1 MKINLKVLALIFFTL
16 SYGSVSSQSNN
27 LKVYDSPL
35 CNRTV
40 SFYELINELVSTT
53 KNISISNV
61 KVRWNEETDRAY
73 MDSRFLSKTEPPILR
88 VRHSIKLESCDFDS
102 DYWLLL
108 RNIQFDYLGL
118 FHCSGVKIN
127 MTGCIWEDNLRIN
140 SNAIEFMKF
149 EHCTFKGGMK
159 FNRNSVSDV
168 LSFNEC
174 DFSLPK
180 VLPYRQALDSE
191 FRLFLVDNRVD
202 ALNLTVQ
209 NCTFYAPP
217 EMAEKPQ
224 NFIILA
230 NTIFNNLRFNNNKV
244 DAVID
249 LSASTIENL
258 FMTYNCDFKRQ
269 IIVNALSLNSF
280 NTKVQWESVGGGKLA
295 VLDAGNRVYSSAQAD
310 GLPDEFAINNLISC
324 YANLYSAFRSQGNRL
339 AANACYVEW
348 KDLETTYL
356 SHIYPKT
363 ESVIPYFT
371 YLMNI
376 FLKAFCDYGTNPFK
390 SIVIS
395 MWVILS
401 FGGLYYIFPGAGN
414 LNQRNDFFHNF
425 NTIARYYHAPLV
437 WTRIRMKEMV
447 ESNIDSSYLKFVRFI
462 KNENPQTPV
471 LFRALA
477 KTGLTRDPLRNSMDI
492 FLLGLV
498 RKSYASEMEIP
509 FIKRVGRLIF
519 YWTVISVFLVEI
531 ILLKVIE
538 AVSMSLNVFSTLGYG
553 ALPESGLSRY
563 LSIIEGFIGWFLLSI
578 FSVALIS
585 QVIQ

>member
-1 MKINLKVLALIFFTL
+1 MRINFKIPFLICLTL
-16 SYGSVSSQSNN
+16 ICHSVSAKINN

-40 SFYELINELVSTT
+40 SFYELINEIVTT
-53 KNISISNV
+53 QKNISIHNV

-73 MDSRFLSKTEPPILR
+73 MDNRWKSKTEPPMLK
-88 VRHSIKLESCDFDS
+88 VEHSIKLESCDFDS

-108 RNIQFDYLGL
+108 RNMQFGYLGF
-118 FHCSGVKIN
+118 FHCTGVKIKMN
-127 MTGCIWEDNLRIN
+127 GCVWEDNLRIN
-140 SNAIEFMKF
+140 SNEIEFMEF

-159 FNRNSVSDV
+159 FNRNSVSDK
-168 LSFNEC
+168 LFFNEC

-180 VLPYRQALDSE
+180 VLPDRIALDSE

-209 NCTFYAPP
+209 NCNFYAPP
-217 EMAEKPQ
+217 EIAENPD
-224 NFIILA
+224 NFIILT

-244 DAVID
+244 DAVMD
-249 LSASTIENL
+249 LTASTIDNL
-258 FMTYNCDFKRQ
+258 FMTYNCTFKRQ
-269 IIVNALSLNSF
+269 IIVNALNLNSF
-280 NTKVQWESVGGGKLA
+280 NTKIQWTSVGGGKLA

-395 MWVILS
+395 MWVILG
-401 FGGLYYIFPGAGN
+401 FGFLYYLFPGGAN
-414 LNQRNDFFHNF
+414 MSQRKDFFHNF
-425 NTIARYYHAPLV
+425 NIIAKYYHYPLV
-437 WTRIRMKEMV
+437 WTRIRIKEMV
-447 ESNIDSSYLKFVRFI
+447 EGNLDSSYLKYVRFI
-462 KNENPQTPV
+462 RTGNPNTPI

-477 KTGLTRDPLRNSMDI
+477 KTGLTRDPLRSSLDI
-492 FLLGLV
+492 FLMGLI
-498 RKSYASEMEIP
+498 RKAYSSET
-509 FIKRVGRLIF
+509 KKSLITRAARGF
-519 YWTVISVFLVEI
+519 LYWAVISIFLLEI
-531 ILLKVIE
+531 IMMKIIE
-538 AVSMSLNVFSTLGYG
+538 AVSMSLNVFSTLGFG

-563 LSIIEGFIGWFLLSI
+563 LSIMEGFIGWFLLSI

>member
-1 MKINLKVLALIFFTL
+1 MKVNFKVLALICLTL
-16 SYGSVSSQSNN
+16 ICHSVSAQINN

-40 SFYELINELVSTT
+40 SFYELINELVTT
-53 KNISISNV
+53 QKNINIHNV

-73 MDSRFLSKTEPPILR
+73 MDNRFLSKTEPPMLK
-88 VRHSIKLESCDFDS
+88 VKHSIKLESCDFDS

-108 RNIQFDYLGL
+108 RNIQFGYLGF
-118 FHCSGVKIN
+118 FHCTGVKIR
-127 MTGCIWEDNLRIN
+127 MTGCVWEDNLRIN
-140 SNAIEFMKF
+140 SNEIEFMRF

-159 FNRNSVSDV
+159 FNRNSVSDI
-168 LSFNEC
+168 LWFNEC
-174 DFSLPK
+174 NFSLPK
-180 VLPYRQALDSE
+180 VLPDRIALDSE
-191 FRLFLVDNRVD
+191 FRLFLIDNRVD

-209 NCTFYAPP
+209 NCNFYAPP
-217 EMAEKPQ
+217 EIAENQ
-224 NFIILA
+224 DNFVILK

-244 DAVID
+244 DAIVD
-249 LSASTIENL
+249 LSASNINNL
-258 FMTYNCDFKRQ
+258 FMTYDCTFKRQ

-280 NTKVQWESVGGGKLA
+280 NTKIQWTSVGGGKLA

-401 FGGLYYIFPGAGN
+401 FGFLYYIFPGAGSI
-414 LNQRNDFFHNF
+414 NQRKDFFHNF
-425 NTIARYYHAPLV
+425 NMIARYYHAPLI

-447 ESNIDSSYLKFVRFI
+447 EGNIDSSYLKFVRFI
-462 KNENPQTPV
+462 KSENNQTPI

-477 KTGLTRDPLRNSMDI
+477 KTGLTRDPLRNSFDI

-498 RKSYASEMEIP
+498 RKSYLPSIRRS
-509 FIKRVGRLIF
+509 FIQRLGRQLF
-519 YWTVISVFLVEI
+519 YWLVITVFLVEI
-531 ILLKVIE
+531 IIMKIIE

>member
-1 MKINLKVLALIFFTL
+1 
-16 SYGSVSSQSNN
+16 
-27 LKVYDSPL
+27 
-35 CNRTV
+35 
-40 SFYELINELVSTT
+40 
-53 KNISISNV
+53 
-61 KVRWNEETDRAY
+61 
-73 MDSRFLSKTEPPILR
+73 
-88 VRHSIKLESCDFDS
+88 
-102 DYWLLL
+102 
-108 RNIQFDYLGL
+108 
-118 FHCSGVKIN
+118 
-127 MTGCIWEDNLRIN
+127 
-140 SNAIEFMKF
+140 
-149 EHCTFKGGMK
+149 
-159 FNRNSVSDV
+159 
-168 LSFNEC
+168 
-174 DFSLPK
+174 
-180 VLPYRQALDSE
+180 
-191 FRLFLVDNRVD
+191 
-202 ALNLTVQ
+202 
-209 NCTFYAPP
+209 
-217 EMAEKPQ
+217 
-224 NFIILA
+224 
-230 NTIFNNLRFNNNKV
+230 
-244 DAVID
+244 
-249 LSASTIENL
+249 
-258 FMTYNCDFKRQ
+258 
-269 IIVNALSLNSF
+269 
-280 NTKVQWESVGGGKLA
+280 VGGGKLA